1 MDLTGRCFWAVTG
14 RRLTGTSGAE
24 GQDAAPQGAATGQAE
39 TWRST
44 RRVQGLPVGGGSVE
58 EEHTC
63 RGQRSAGG
71 EEPGE
76 RLLRSQR
83 AWISCTV
90 VLRQDQWDGGAH
102 SKRGL
107 VPEVAVGTRG
117 SSVSISSRALGRGEG

>member
-14 RRLTGTSGAE
+14 RRLTGTRGAE
-24 GQDAAPQGAATGQAE
+24 GQDTAPQGAATQQAE
-39 TWRST
+39 MWRST

-63 RGQRSAGG
+63 RGQRSAEG

-76 RLLRSQR
+76 RLLQSQR

-90 VLRQDQWDGGAH
+90 MAASGRTTGTGVSH
-102 SKRGL
+102 SKCGL
-107 VPEVAVGTRG
+107 VPEVAVGTQG
-117 SSVSISSRALGRGEG
+117 SSVSISSRALG